1 MIRPPQKAFGKTC
14 GKTLGSLA
22 FAALWLTL
30 AGCATRPTTDV
41 VLLPQDDGSPSAVR
55 VMSAGE
61 THKLAQPYAR
71 ATAVQGSAM
80 AADMT
85 TASAVEKAH
94 PEVFSLRPAKPQRF
108 VIYFEAGASELNPE
122 ALKTLREALVLAQ
135 SRPGA
140 DMVITGHS
148 DTMGEAS
155 VNDALSLH
163 RAQQV
168 RDLLIQSEL
177 FKQHPLPAQRI
188 EAAGRGERELATP
201 TADNVAEP
209 SNRRVEILVR

>member
-1 MIRPPQKAFGKTC
+1 MIHTTGKTSHQAV
-14 GKTLGSLA
+14 GKSLGTLA
-22 FAALWLTL
+22 FAALCLTL
-30 AGCATRPTTDV
+30 AGCAAPPTTGV
-41 VLLPQDDGSPSAVR
+41 VLLPQDDGTPSAVR
-55 VMSAGE
+55 VASAGE

-85 TASAVEKAH
+85 SAAAVEKAY
-94 PEVFSLRPAKPQRF
+94 PDVFSLRPAKPQRF
-108 VIYFEAGASELNPE
+108 VIYFEAGATELNPQ
-122 ALKTLREALVLAQ
+122 AQQTLRDALTLAQ

-140 DMVITGHS
+140 DIVITGHS
-148 DTMGEAS
+148 DTVGDAAE
-155 VNDALSLH
+155 NDVLSLH

-168 RDLLIQSEL
+168 RTLLLQSEL
-177 FKQHPLPAQRI
+177 FKQHPLPSERI